1 MISLVYFSF
10 EDVVGCVRD
19 WVNGIELSIDQF
31 AWDKV
36 RMVTELELFLLGSLL
51 IPLDSL
57 DPFGECKPRLGQGV
71 ELVRGGGIVAGD
83 DLEIVSKLP
92 DLRLPDIL
100 LIPMMGEVE
109 TLVLIEHQAY
119 PHWLVSVGS
128 EQGGGG
134 MQLMLGHL
142 YQDGAM
148 RQR

>member
-1 MISLVYFSF
+1 MKRGFLISLVYFSF

-57 DPFGECKPRLGQGV
+57 DPLGECKPRLGQGV
-71 ELVRGGGIVAGD
+71 ELVLGGGVVAGD

-109 TLVLIEHQAY
+109 TLVLIEH
-119 PHWLVSVGS
+119 
-128 EQGGGG
+128 
-134 MQLMLGHL
+134 
-142 YQDGAM
+142 
-148 RQR
+148 